1 MNNESHWLHD
11 EILIHTQARLFI
23 SFVLN
28 GNSLTYFYSSFY
40 HNNNNSVGIFLQ
52 CIEIFVADFIHV
64 IFRSARKTTFLVNFK
79 MGFCVH
85 FIHWKTLRRLKEIR
99 LFGGVWLKLWNV
111 FHKNTFSWTEI
122 YNDENDCAN
131 NISSIQ
137 KCMQK
142 MFLCLLLLN
151 VDMLIV

>member
-1 MNNESHWLHD
+1 MKFWYTPRHAYLSLSFWMGIHWHIFILVFPIIIITVLESFYNVSKYTY
-11 EILIHTQARLFI
+11 EILI
-23 SFVLN
+23 SP
-28 GNSLTYFYSSFY
+28 
-40 HNNNNSVGIFLQ
+40 
-52 CIEIFVADFIHV
+52 IFVADFIHV

-85 FIHWKTLRRLKEIR
+85 FIHWKTLKRLKEIR

-142 MFLCLLLLN
+142 MFLCLFLLN